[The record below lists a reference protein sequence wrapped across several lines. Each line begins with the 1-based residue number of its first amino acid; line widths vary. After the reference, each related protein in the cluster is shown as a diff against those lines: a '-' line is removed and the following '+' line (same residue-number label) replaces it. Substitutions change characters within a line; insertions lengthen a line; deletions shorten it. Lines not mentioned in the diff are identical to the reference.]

1 MSNPQP
7 VTALERQKEIFI
19 KGISGRRP
27 LVPVDPRQLEKQA
40 LAKKQGLFTYISG
53 GAGVG
58 DTMEGNRTGLRQW
71 RILPRMLRDVSTFD
85 TSVVLF
91 GRRLPAPLLL
101 CPIGVL
107 EMAHPDAD
115 LAVARAAAALGLP
128 MIFSNQA
135 SVPMEECAAAMGD
148 SPRWFQLYWS
158 KSRELVQSFL
168 QRAEACGC
176 EAIVLT
182 LDTNLLGWRVEDLD
196 RADLPF
202 LRGLGIAQYS
212 SDPVFQRMI
221 EEPDEENL
229 AETPRRL
236 NWDALSAVLQL
247 MRRYPGGFFE
257 NLRTQKPLKAVRKF
271 INTFSNPAL
280 QWEDLPFLRE
290 NTRLPILLKGILHPD
305 DARRALD
312 YGIDGLIVSNH
323 GGRQIDGAVSAIE
336 ALPEVVEAVEGKI
349 PVLMDSGI
357 RSGSD
362 IFKALALGA
371 RAVCIGRPY
380 VFGLALAG
388 EAGVR
393 EVLMNTMADF
403 EVTMRLAGRRK
414 VGEIGGEAIKL
425 FGH

>member
-19 KGISGRRP
+19 RGISGQRP
-27 LVPVDPRQLEKQA
+27 LVPIDPRQLEKQA
-40 LAKKQGLFTYISG
+40 LAKKQGLFTYIAG
-53 GAGVG
+53 GAGEG
-58 DTMEGNRTGLRQW
+58 ITMENNRAGFRQW
-71 RILPRMLRDVSTFD
+71 QIIPWMLRDVSSFD
-85 TSVVLF
+85 TSVELF
-91 GRRLPAPLLL
+91 SRRLPSPLLL

-107 EMAHPDAD
+107 EMAHPEAD
-115 LAVARAAAALGLP
+115 LAVARAAASLGTP

-135 SVPMEECAAAMGD
+135 SVSMEDCAAAMGD

-158 KSRELVQSFL
+158 KSRDLVLSFL
-168 QRAEACGC
+168 QRAESCGC

-202 LRGLGIAQYS
+202 LRGLGIAQYT

-221 EEPDEENL
+221 EQPDEENL

-236 NWDALSAVLQL
+236 TWDTLSTVLQL
-247 MRRYPGGFFE
+247 MRRYPGGFIK

-290 NTRLPILLKGILHPD
+290 NTSLPIVLKGILHPD

-323 GGRQIDGAVSAIE
+323 GGRQIDGAISAIE
-336 ALPEVVEAVEGKI
+336 ALPAVVNAVDGKI

-362 IFKALALGA
+362 VFKALALGA

-380 VFGLALAG
+380 VYGLALAG

-403 EVTMRLAGRRK
+403 EVTMRLTGRK
-414 VGEIGGEAIKL
+414 NVGEIDRGAVK
-425 FGH
+425 